1 MLILFVI
8 YKKHIWN
15 RIRKMFVTRWLRDG
29 YAMVTNMSLYIT
41 WHIFKGMCD
50 CIQFKIGKT
59 DTFVYLEYN
68 MSVDNTFS

>member
-1 MLILFVI
+1 VLMLILFVI

-15 RIRKMFVTRWLRDG
+15 RIRH
-29 YAMVTNMSLYIT
+29 MSLYIT